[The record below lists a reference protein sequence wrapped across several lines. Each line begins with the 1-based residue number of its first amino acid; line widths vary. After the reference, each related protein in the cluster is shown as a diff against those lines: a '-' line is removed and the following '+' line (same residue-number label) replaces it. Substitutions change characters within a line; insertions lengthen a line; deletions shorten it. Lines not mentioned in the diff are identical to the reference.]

1 MSRLFL
7 PPINRAMRELDRSF
21 FQKTIPLTAA
31 HVLDGR
37 DIPKVMKECAKD
49 LLRVPRVRSVIN
61 ERDDAGGWRKLLL
74 MKPEVK
80 HDGG

>member
-7 PPINRAMRELDRSF
+7 PPINRAMRKLDPLF

-37 DIPKVMKECAKD
+37 NIPKVTKECAKD
-49 LLRVPRVRSVIN
+49 LLRVPRLRSVITQK
-61 ERDDAGGWRKLLL
+61 DDAGRERRLLL